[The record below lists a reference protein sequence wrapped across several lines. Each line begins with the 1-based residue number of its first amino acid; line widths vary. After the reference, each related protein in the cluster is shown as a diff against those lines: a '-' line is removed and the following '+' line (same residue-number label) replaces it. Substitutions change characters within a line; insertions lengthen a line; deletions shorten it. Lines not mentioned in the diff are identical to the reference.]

1 MKILTRRNAML
12 GWGTWKA
19 AKGIAKYYK
28 AKGSLPTTSSAAAKR
43 RKAKRKRIVAGA
55 LAAVGSIALLKRMRK
70 HKHETGDMPSST
82 GSAP

>member
-28 AKGSLPTTSSAAAKR
+28 ARGRLPTTSATAAKKK
-43 RKAKRKRIVAGA
+43 KAKRKKIVAGL
-55 LAAVGSIALLKRMRK
+55 LATVGSIAILKSLRK
-70 HKHETGDMPSST
+70 HRHDPGDLPSST
-82 GSAP
+82 GSAQ

>member
-19 AKGIAKYYK
+19 AKGIAKYHK
-28 AKGSLPTTSSAAAKR
+28 AKSSVPNTPSAAKKKKSKR
-43 RKAKRKRIVAGA
+43 RKLVAGT
-55 LAAVGSIALLKRMRK
+55 LAAIGSIALLKRMRK

-82 GSAP
+82 GSAQ